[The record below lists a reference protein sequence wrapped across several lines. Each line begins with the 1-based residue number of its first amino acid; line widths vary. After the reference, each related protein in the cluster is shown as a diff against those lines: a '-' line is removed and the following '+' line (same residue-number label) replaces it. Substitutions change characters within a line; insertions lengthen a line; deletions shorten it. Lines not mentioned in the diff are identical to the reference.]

1 MKKWSTRFTGR
12 PLTDP
17 SWAEC
22 RNVFQSLVKPPE
34 VVFWISLA
42 DVNTDPAWK
51 ASRSRERRQLSRD
64 VHYCCSKDTGS
75 RVLPSWETERKSL
88 SARSEGVVQPEV
100 RPLTEKIALT
110 MAPKCLSKQKD
121 GGSRERDS
129 FLSARE
135 ACGSSKGE
143 KLLRPCEC

>member
-12 PLTDP
+12 PPTDP

-34 VVFWISLA
+34 VVFWVSLA

-51 ASRSRERRQLSRD
+51 SSRSREWRQLSRD
-64 VHYCCSKDTGS
+64 VRYCYGKDTES

-88 SARSEGVVQPEV
+88 SAHSEGVYNLEV
-100 RPLTEKIALT
+100 SPLTEKIALT
-110 MAPKCLSKQKD
+110 MASKCLSKQKD
-121 GGSRERDS
+121 RGSRERVS

-135 ACGSSKGE
+135 ACRSLKGE
-143 KLLRPCEC
+143 KLSGPSEC